1 MSEEEIGL
9 LRSDIR
15 ELAGTIDSL
24 DRAVRG
30 DEDDPGGLLAQSRD
44 HEARLTAHDR
54 RAWAIKW
61 LGSPLLGV
69 LSAVVVWG
77 GAQLWAQYVEG
88 RAELRED
95 TVALAV
101 LKERVERT
109 NETIES
115 NQTEILRAIRR
126 EGER

>member
-15 ELAGTIDSL
+15 ELAVTIDSL

-44 HEARLTAHDR
+44 HEVRLTAHDR
-54 RAWAIKW
+54 RAWAIRW
-61 LGSPLLGV
+61 FGSPLLAALASV
-69 LSAVVVWG
+69 CVWG
-77 GAQLWAQYVEG
+77 GTQLWEVYVE
-88 RAELRED
+88 RSAEVRGN
-95 TVALAV
+95 TVAVAV
-101 LKERVERT
+101 IKERIDGISDEIET
-109 NETIES
+109 N
-115 NQTEILRAIRR
+115 QGEILRAIRR